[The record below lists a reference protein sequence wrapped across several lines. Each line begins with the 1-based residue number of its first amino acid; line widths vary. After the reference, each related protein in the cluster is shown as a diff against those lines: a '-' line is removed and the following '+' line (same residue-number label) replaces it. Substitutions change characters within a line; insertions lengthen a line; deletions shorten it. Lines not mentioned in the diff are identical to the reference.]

1 MSRENPYIKEP
12 ELDFEPA
19 DKLSEEEARQQIK
32 QLREAINYHDQL
44 YYVEANPVISDSV
57 YDRLFKR
64 LEELEE
70 AYPRFDSENSPTK
83 RVGAEPRSELETVEH
98 TVPMLSL
105 SSTLE
110 EDEIKNF
117 DRFVSEQLG
126 HHDFSYWAEL
136 KFDGVSVELVYE
148 DGELVRA
155 ATRGDGVRGEQVT
168 ANIRTIPTVPL
179 RLRGDTIPDSLTV
192 RGEVYLPLDGF
203 QKLNKQRAERGDEPF
218 ANPRNAAAGSLRQL
232 DSSITARRPLD
243 LFVYDLMDASDFELE
258 SQKHLYNLLPDWG
271 FPVCKITTASEK
283 IEDIIEF
290 RNRMVEERE
299 QLNFEIDGVVIKINE
314 INYREQLGMRQS
326 NPRWAIAYKFQPRR
340 EITTVQQISVQV
352 GRTGKL
358 TPVAFLKPVEVGGVT
373 ISRASLHNLDFVR
386 EKDVREGDR
395 VRVERAGDVIPYVA
409 ERVKEGDESERGE
422 PFKMPDECPACG
434 SEVVKGGAYHRCS
447 GEAVCPAQLQ
457 GQLEHFVSRDAMDI
471 QGLGEKEIRK
481 LREEGLVENAADLYE
496 LTEEDLLEA
505 GLFKN
510 ETYLKIKR
518 EAANPRV
525 ALILYASDISGLGPK
540 TAIELSGEFEDREE
554 LEEYLDSLDSKQEKE
569 NLKHYMEN
577 PEQAAAEVG
586 KSVHNLLEEIEDSK
600 KTSLRRFIYALGIHN
615 VGTHVAG
622 LLARSF
628 GSLEKLMDADKEELV
643 KIKEIG
649 PEVSR
654 SVVEF
659 FGEEKN
665 GEIVERL
672 LENGVRPQPPEEP
685 EKTGPLEDLKLVFT
699 GSLEDLTRK
708 EAQRLVEEAGG
719 RAVSSVSS
727 NTDYVVAGE
736 NPGNNKINAAEE
748 NNVPIISPE
757 DFQKLLA
764 EE

>member
-1 MSRENPYIKEP
+1 MSDENPYMKDP
-12 ELDFEPA
+12 ELEFESV
-19 DKLSEEEARQQIK
+19 DELSAGEARQQIEK
-32 QLREAINYHDQL
+32 LREAVNYHARL
-44 YYVEANPVISDSV
+44 YYIEANPVISDSA
-57 YDRLFKR
+57 YDQLFKR
-64 LEELEE
+64 LEKLEE
-70 AYPRFDSENSPTK
+70 AYPEFDSENSPTR
-83 RVGAEPRSELETVEH
+83 RVGAQPRSELETVEH

-105 SSTLE
+105 SSTLME
-110 EDEIKNF
+110 GEIKDF

-126 HHDFSYWAEL
+126 HHNFNHWAEL

-148 DGELVRA
+148 GGELVRA
-155 ATRGDGVRGEQVT
+155 ATRGDGQRGEQVT
-168 ANIRTIPTVPL
+168 ANIRTISTVPL
-179 RLRGDTIPDSLTV
+179 RLRGNNIPDSLTV

-243 LFVYDLMDASDFELE
+243 LFVYDLMDASNFELE
-258 SQKHLYNLLPDWG
+258 SQKQLYNLLPDWG
-271 FPVCKITTASEK
+271 FPVCRITKNSEK
-283 IEDIIEF
+283 IEDIIDF
-290 RNRMVEERE
+290 RNRMVEKRE

-358 TPVAFLKPVEVGGVT
+358 TPVAFLKPVDVGGVT

-409 ERVKEGDESERGE
+409 ERVKEGGESERGK
-422 PFKMPDECPACG
+422 PFEMPAKCPACG
-434 SEVVKGGAYHRCS
+434 SEVVKEGAYHRCS
-447 GEAVCPAQLQ
+447 GETVCPAQLQ

-481 LREEGLVENAADLYE
+481 LREKELVENAADLYE
-496 LTEEDLLEA
+496 LTEKDLLEA

-510 ETYLKIKR
+510 ETYLKIK
-518 EAANPRV
+518 EKAANPEV

-540 TAIELSGEFEDREE
+540 TAIDLSGKFKNRDD
-554 LEEYLDSLDSKQEKE
+554 LEEYRNSLGSKQEKE

-615 VGTHVAG
+615 VGAHVAG

-628 GSLEKLMDADKEELV
+628 GSLEKIMDADEEELEE
-643 KIKEIG
+643 IKEIG

-665 GEIVERL
+665 RNIVERL
-672 LENGVRPQPPEEP
+672 LENGVQPQPPKKP

-708 EAQRLVEEAGG
+708 EAKRLVEEAGG

-736 NPGNNKINAAEE
+736 NPGNNKINAANE
-748 NNVPIISPE
+748 NDVPIISPE
-757 DFQKLLA
+757 YFRELLKK
-764 EE
+764 E